1 MKDSVIVVLGVS
13 ADAAKFG
20 FKIFKSL
27 SEAGYKVYGVNPK
40 GGEVLGKKVYAA
52 LADLP
57 EKPET
62 ALLVV
67 PPAVT
72 LALVNPCAETGVKT
86 FWMQPGSDSDE
97 AAQAAKA
104 AGMQVIRGAC
114 FMVREGVW

>member
-1 MKDSVIVVLGVS
+1 MKDSVIAVLGVS
-13 ADAAKFG
+13 ADASKFG
-20 FKIFKSL
+20 YKIFKSL
-27 SEAGYKVYGVNPK
+27 SEASYRVYGVNPK
-40 GGEVLGKKVYAA
+40 GGQVLGKKIYST

-67 PPAVT
+67 PPDVT
-72 LALVNPCAETGVKT
+72 LALVKPCADAGVKT

-97 AAQAAKA
+97 AELAAKA